1 MSTIK
6 ITPEQLHH
14 VSTQVEQARQ
24 QLEQI
29 RGELTRQIMFVRLM
43 WMGATQERFFYEFER
58 SGSILD
64 KALESMVN
72 TSKELK
78 DIATRFEDADAQS
91 VSLGGAAGAVGAA
104 AMMTNSSGTGSG
116 DKGYRMAHVNFYGRW
131 MWLPVNE
138 NGVADQASLQAYEKD
153 QGHLDF
159 NKMQA
164 VNVEPPGEDIFAL
177 QIKAFELGID
187 PFSGRPVSEDY
198 AKWMVISLK
207 AGQIFMG
214 FQMIRGSIPG
224 RQGPLRLPSSHPS
237 VKKMKGYIEEAEQ
250 AKRKSSEKAGS
261 ANGGNGKGT
270 LNVNQKFP
278 TRLIDMGTEGY
289 IIDRVSDLKQR
300 LSNSAL
306 NKSGANFGYMEVS
319 IPNIKTEFYAHSQVN
334 GSPPAHQPN
343 MNYDGF
349 SFKPET
355 IRYPAIDAPNKQGD
369 MIPRDRDTEYKMI
382 NDLANKLGPPS
393 TNIKGR
399 IKLFTENDTCI
410 SCNDLIYNF
419 TKDYPGIK
427 VEVIHNNDVKIPKKS
442 S

>member
-29 RGELTRQIMFVRLM
+29 RGELTRQIMFVRMM
-43 WMGATQERFFYEFER
+43 WTGATQERFFYEFER
-58 SGSILD
+58 SGPILD

-78 DIATRFEDADAQS
+78 VIATRFEDADAQS

-224 RQGPLRLPSSHPS
+224 RQGPLRLPSSHSS
-237 VKKMKGYIEEAEQ
+237 VKKMKGYIEEAEK

-261 ANGGNGKGT
+261 ANGGNGETGT
-270 LNVNQKFP
+270 VW
-278 TRLIDMGTEGY
+278 D
-289 IIDRVSDLKQR
+289 
-300 LSNSAL
+300 
-306 NKSGANFGYMEVS
+306 
-319 IPNIKTEFYAHSQVN
+319 
-334 GSPPAHQPN
+334 
-343 MNYDGF
+343 
-349 SFKPET
+349 
-355 IRYPAIDAPNKQGD
+355 
-369 MIPRDRDTEYKMI
+369 
-382 NDLANKLGPPS
+382 
-393 TNIKGR
+393 NIKG
-399 IKLFTENDTCI
+399 TQPN
-410 SCNDLIYNF
+410 N
-419 TKDYPGIK
+419 PGT
-427 VEVIHNNDVKIPKKS
+427 NIPKSFEVSVNGEKYWVNPNATKHMVEYSTRTISHGQKLTEQQLLTSFQS
-442 S
+442 SVKEATRKGYKFNEPIVVSNWELIFSPSREAGQLPVIKHALYIP

>member
-164 VNVEPPGEDIFAL
+164 VNVEPPEEDIFAL

-250 AKRKSSEKAGS
+250 AKRKSSDKAGS
-261 ANGGNGKGT
+261 ANGVTGDVTLGLGTAQSRINIANGRTRFTPLRDTGEPVSAGFDHT
-270 LNVNQKFP
+270 LEGHFNRPLANSRSIFSIEPDKLKEILQSSDVVKSTVTDIGGGQFTRTVNV
-278 TRLIDMGTEGY
+278 GEVVG
-289 IIDRVSDLKQR
+289 
-300 LSNSAL
+300 NSAL
-306 NKSGANFGYMEVS
+306 KYGGGDTTW
-319 IPNIKTEFYAHSQVN
+319 IKIFTDKAGNLITTYPV
-334 GSPPAHQPN
+334 PAP
-343 MNYDGF
+343 
-349 SFKPET
+349 
-355 IRYPAIDAPNKQGD
+355 
-369 MIPRDRDTEYKMI
+369 
-382 NDLANKLGPPS
+382 
-393 TNIKGR
+393 
-399 IKLFTENDTCI
+399 
-410 SCNDLIYNF
+410 
-419 TKDYPGIK
+419 
-427 VEVIHNNDVKIPKKS
+427 
-442 S
+442 